1 LVSGSGSN
9 LQAILDGI
17 SSGRLAA
24 ECTLVVCNRPG
35 AYALERARAAG
46 VPTLCLDHKNFD
58 SREEFD
64 SALVNALQEAGV
76 EWVALA
82 GFMRVLTAEFL
93 SAFSRRVIN
102 IHPSLLPAFP
112 GVNAQKQAFEYGV
125 KVAGCTVH
133 FVDGG
138 VDTGPIIVQSAVDV
152 LDVDTEESLRNR
164 ILEREH
170 EILVQ
175 ALDWI
180 EKGIVQYPENG
191 RKIVRGATP

>member
-1 LVSGSGSN
+1 

-24 ECTLVVCNRPG
+24 ECKLVVCNRPG

-58 SREEFD
+58 NREKFD
-64 SALVNALQEAGV
+64 SALAGSLQKAGV

-191 RKIVRGATP
+191 RKIVCGATP

>member
-24 ECTLVVCNRPG
+24 ECKLVVCNRPG